1 MLNNKGVGDKMEKL
15 LLRKIGLI
23 FIGLL
28 VIIFAGFSLI
38 IFSIESKNAINS
50 IEQMIKQV
58 GDSYNKNKK
67 MTENTKELLKEDY
80 LNRAYAIEF
89 MLEDNPKENYRN
101 RALKI
106 IKKRMEVDFI
116 NVIDFKGNVVLS
128 SDNSNIGLNLKEHKE
143 SKMFWELIDSDN
155 IKDYVVQFN
164 GKGIATKQSRIYVGV
179 KSESKKYSV
188 IQIGVNNEL
197 LDSLTEKNTI
207 KNSEM

>member
-1 MLNNKGVGDKMEKL
+1 MEKL

-28 VIIFAGFSLI
+28 VIIFAGFSVI

-89 MLEDNPKENYRN
+89 ILEDNPKENYRN
-101 RALKI
+101 RALKT
-106 IKKRMEVDFI
+106 IKKQMEVDFI

-164 GKGIATKQSRIYVGV
+164 GKV
-179 KSESKKYSV
+179 
-188 IQIGVNNEL
+188 L
-197 LDSLTEKNTI
+197 LRSNQEF
-207 KNSEM
+207 M